1 MPSLLF
7 TRFGFYQK
15 AYTFVF
21 VTKGKDCHQ
30 HHLLLCMLLRLE
42 RKSGIYSR
50 KKCGKTSFRNSWN
63 VTFLGNWIF
72 HAKLYYTMPKMSK
85 NGKKSRLG
93 FNFVIHD
100 YEQNHGQ
107 WFLKFRST
115 YLTSQV
121 IKLFT
126 TSATILQKTYLVSTK
141 SLRKWSTYPT

>member
-50 KKCGKTSFRNSWN
+50 KNAEKQLSECKFMEKQLFWGIEFY
-63 VTFLGNWIF
+63 
-72 HAKLYYTMPKMSK
+72 HAKLYYTISKMSK
-85 NGKKSRLG
+85 NGK
-93 FNFVIHD
+93 
-100 YEQNHGQ
+100 
-107 WFLKFRST
+107 
-115 YLTSQV
+115 
-121 IKLFT
+121 
-126 TSATILQKTYLVSTK
+126 
-141 SLRKWSTYPT
+141 